1 MSESMNKSKQ
11 KNRKTPILRPAVR
24 KDEQFD
30 DKLGLERIL
39 FFSDAVFAIA
49 ITLLVLEIRLPTSSS
64 VHSDASLGI
73 LLTEMW
79 QHYMAYLIS
88 FLVIGTFWI
97 AHHRKF
103 RYIRRYDGKLI
114 WLNLL
119 FLLFTAFSPFPSSI
133 ISEYS
138 GRTAT
143 IFYATAML
151 LASTSLTG
159 LWWYASRHNRLI
171 DPDMDENQRQRQF
184 IAPLFTSG
192 VFILSIGIAFIN
204 PNLAKLSWLLILFST
219 MVVNIG
225 SKSAEI

>member
-1 MSESMNKSKQ
+1 MNKSKQ
-11 KNRKTPILRPAVR
+11 KSRKAPIPEPATSE
-24 KDEQFD
+24 DQHFE

-49 ITLLVLEIRLPTSSS
+49 ITLLVLEIRLPASSIVQTDTSLS
-64 VHSDASLGI
+64 I
-73 LLTEMW
+73 LLAGMW
-79 QHYMAYLIS
+79 QRYLAYLIS

-103 RYIRRYDGKLI
+103 RFIRRYDGKLI

-119 FLLFTAFSPFPSSI
+119 FLLFTAFSPFPSTI

-143 IFYATAML
+143 IFYAISML
-151 LASTSLTG
+151 CASISMTG
-159 LWWYASRHNRLI
+159 LWWYASSHNRLI
-171 DPDMDENQRQRQF
+171 DPSMDKTQRQRQF

-204 PNLAKLSWLLILFST
+204 PDVAKLSWLLILFSS
-219 MVVNIG
+219 MAVNI
-225 SKSAEI
+225 SEKYITN